1 MATVVTLMDD
11 PQRVLELAGSFLAR
25 DPVRHNVILT
35 LLDARVETPEPGRYW
50 IVDVDGHTAGVVFQ
64 SPLHYVATVTPMA
77 LEAVHAAV
85 DAVLHDRVR
94 LPGVT
99 GEAAT
104 AAAFAG
110 HWTERART
118 GARPVQGQRI
128 YEIQTVTDP
137 PRSTGRLRAAGPD
150 DQVRLVAWFQR
161 FQADIGE
168 TVSDAT
174 ETVRRRLARGQLW
187 IWDDD
192 GPASMAGRF
201 DAVAGVE
208 RIGPVYTPPDRRGRG
223 YASTLV
229 AAVSRAVLDAGH
241 RCILYTDLENP
252 TSNAIYRAIGY
263 RACAEALRY
272 RFDDRP

>member
-1 MATVVTLMDD
+1 MAATVTLVDD
-11 PQRVLELAGSFLAR
+11 ARHVLERAGAFLER

-35 LLDARVETPEPGRYW
+35 LLHARVATPEPGRYW
-50 IVDVDGHTAGVVFQ
+50 IVDVDGRAAGVVFQ
-64 SPLHYVATVTPMA
+64 SPLHYVASLTPMT

-118 GARPVQGQRI
+118 GARPLQGQRI
-128 YEIQTVTDP
+128 YEIHTVTYP
-137 PRSTGRLRAAGPD
+137 PRTTGRLRAGGTD
-150 DQVRLVAWFQR
+150 DQTRLVEWFRQ

-174 ETVRRRLARGQLW
+174 EVVRRRLALGQLW
-187 IWDDD
+187 IWEDA
-192 GPASMAGRF
+192 GPVSMAGRF

-208 RIGPVYTPPDRRGRG
+208 RIGPVYTPRDRRGRG
-223 YASTLV
+223 YASMLV

-263 RACAEALRY
+263 RACAEVLRY

>member
-1 MATVVTLMDD
+1 
-11 PQRVLELAGSFLAR
+11 VLERAGAFLGR

-35 LLDARVETPEPGRYW
+35 LLHARVAMPEPGRYW
-50 IVDVDGHTAGVVFQ
+50 VVDVDGHTAGVVFQ

-77 LEAVHAAV
+77 LAAVHAVV
-85 DAVLHDRVR
+85 DAVLRDRVR
-94 LPGVT
+94 LPGVA

-118 GARPVQGQRI
+118 GARPLQGQRI
-128 YEIQTVTDP
+128 YEIHAVTEP
-137 PRSTGRLRAAGPD
+137 PPVTGRLRPATAD
-150 DQVRLVAWFQR
+150 DQARLVTWFHG

-174 ETVRRRLARGQLW
+174 DVVRRRLAGGQLW

-201 DAVAGVE
+201 DAVEGVE